1 MELKIILSVKSK
13 IDGKDLQKPFVCDL
27 EAALE
32 FIETYS
38 RTGDEVIVLDSINY
52 VKSI

>member
-13 IDGKDLQKPFVCDL
+13 IDGKDLQKPFVCTI

-32 FIETYS
+32 FIKTYS
-38 RTGDEVIVLDSINY
+38 RTGDEVFVLDSISY
-52 VKSI
+52 VE